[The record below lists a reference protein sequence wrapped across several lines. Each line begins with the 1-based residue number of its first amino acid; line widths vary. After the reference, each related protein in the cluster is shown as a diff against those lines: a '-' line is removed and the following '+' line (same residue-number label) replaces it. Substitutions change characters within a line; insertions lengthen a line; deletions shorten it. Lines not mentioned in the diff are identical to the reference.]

1 MSERGCGVPEERW
14 VDLFGA
20 RLSSREKDALIA
32 HKDGCAACQAAYEQ
46 WAALLGGERG
56 GRALDERGGSA
67 AAGRYDAR
75 RPDAQR
81 VAAERHAARSD
92 VLRAAIGGAGPDAEL
107 SASRRLSLRSRAAA
121 YAFARR
127 TSAALRNAF
136 KRPAIAAVCGL
147 GAAVA
152 VLLML
157 LIPFARGGTA
167 PGGSLS
173 PAGYAMLHEPDGAA
187 VMDQPDTVVYRSD
200 SGSRSAAA
208 DGWAQSALPPGA
220 RETLWLN
227 VRTHELFLLMEGL
240 LPSDRTDMQ
249 AWAQTGGKS
258 ANLGLLRFHDTRAH
272 LYSAN
277 VRPEEWEALLLTVEP
292 KGGSSMPTEPETAS
306 IRLKAPAGSS
316 GTMSSD

>member
-1 MSERGCGVPEERW
+1 MSERRCDVPEERW
-14 VDLFGA
+14 VDLLGA
-20 RLSSREKDALIA
+20 RLSSREKDALLA
-32 HKDGCAACQAAYEQ
+32 HKDGCAACQTVYGQ

-56 GRALDERGGSA
+56 GPTPDERGGPA
-67 AAGRYDAR
+67 AAGRYAAR
-75 RPDAQR
+75 RPGALR
-81 VAAERHAARSD
+81 AAADRHAARSD
-92 VLRAAIGGAGPDAEL
+92 ALRAAIGGADTAL
-107 SASRRLSLRSRAAA
+107 SATRRLSLRSRAAA

-157 LIPFARGGTA
+157 LYPFARGGTA

-187 VMDQPDTVVYRSD
+187 VMNQPDTVIYSSD

-208 DGWAQSALPPGA
+208 DGWARSALPPGA

-292 KGGSSMPTEPETAS
+292 KGGSPMPTEPETAS
-306 IRLKAPAGSS
+306 IRLKAPAGAS
-316 GTMSSD
+316 GTSSD